1 LFFQILSRHFGAS
14 RCRGLRR
21 AYRAIFIRRWRGSA
35 LIERRPRLLFICGCI
50 GFAPRLR
57 ASAVKFLLGA
67 TMIFP
72 REQIYS
78 ALFSVLQGALLSPAG
93 PFKTVSR
100 RWQDP
105 TQISP
110 ADRPAL
116 YQVQKDELATTA
128 VNGLPLNWRTT
139 VDLVLYTSGD
149 SDPTAVPSI
158 ELNSL
163 LDATEAAIRNAI
175 PGLAQS
181 LGNRV
186 SHCRIQGKIEIVEN
200 VQGAMAMAVVPVE
213 ILTSA

>member
-1 LFFQILSRHFGAS
+1 
-14 RCRGLRR
+14 
-21 AYRAIFIRRWRGSA
+21 
-35 LIERRPRLLFICGCI
+35 
-50 GFAPRLR
+50 
-57 ASAVKFLLGA
+57 
-67 TMIFP
+67 MIFP

-128 VNGLPLNWRTT
+128 VTGLPLNWRTT

-149 SDPTAVPSI
+149 SDPTAVPST

-163 LDATEAAIRNAI
+163 LDATEAAIRGVV
-175 PGLAQS
+175 PGLSQS
-181 LGNRV
+181 LGSRV

>member
-1 LFFQILSRHFGAS
+1 
-14 RCRGLRR
+14 
-21 AYRAIFIRRWRGSA
+21 
-35 LIERRPRLLFICGCI
+35 
-50 GFAPRLR
+50 
-57 ASAVKFLLGA
+57 
-67 TMIFP
+67 MNFP

-78 ALFSVLQGALLSPAG
+78 ALFSILQGALLAPAG

-105 TQISP
+105 SQISP

-116 YQVQKDELATTA
+116 YQVQKDELAATA

-139 VDLVLYTSGD
+139 VDLVLYSTGD
-149 SDPTAVPSI
+149 TDPSAVPSS
-158 ELNSL
+158 ELNAL
-163 LDATEAAIRNAI
+163 LDATEAAIRSAV

-181 LGNRV
+181 LGGIV

-213 ILTSA
+213 IQTTE